1 MKTPDPIQTTEALAA
16 AVAALASELLVL
28 FQFDIGPERK
38 SALSTIIL
46 LAFTVGA
53 FLHGAWVRGK
63 RTEVVAAEKYAAGGT
78 VATTEP
84 APLVH
89 GTPPAA

>member
-16 AVAALASELLVL
+16 VVAALVGELIILL
-28 FQFDIGPERK
+28 GLDISDERK

-46 LAFTVGA
+46 MVFAIGA

-63 RTEVVAAEKYAAGGT
+63 RNEAQAAKAYAEVHA
-78 VATTEP
+78 P
-84 APLVH
+84 APIA
-89 GTPPAA
+89 PQA